1 MMRKSAFSWQDE
13 PFAFIEKR
21 RVMMF
26 QTMSQLNDT
35 LRGVIEIQNGTVH
48 VSNPALVRGPLMD
61 RLVHTAVFHE
71 KPDMRGTTRWI
82 IKMIAP
88 LMGVH
93 LASIQNLYDAIG
105 RGDVSG
111 FTVPAVN
118 IRGAAYHT
126 ARALFRGVNQKN
138 VGAFI
143 LELAKSEMGYTHQ
156 SPSEYAAVM
165 TAAALQEGFVG
176 PLFIQ
181 GDHFQVNAKK
191 FKADRKKEVAGLHQ
205 LIQDAVRAGFF
216 NIDIDSS
223 TLVDLDRPNLLE
235 QQRDNFE
242 VAAELTQTVRAS
254 SPHGVTISVGGEIG
268 EVGGKNSTVEEF
280 ETYIQNYL
288 ETLGAHQKGISKIS
302 VQTGTSHGGVPMP
315 DGTIAKVSLDFSVL
329 EKISKVARE
338 KYGLA
343 GAVQHGA
350 STLPSELFD
359 RFPHTGTA
367 EIHLAT
373 EFQNMLYE
381 QIPIPLKEE
390 IYGYLHKNC
399 QDEMKPG
406 QTEEQ
411 FLYKTRKKAL
421 GPFKKEFWTLPQEV
435 QQGIGKRLEEKFVG
449 LFQKLNVCETKA
461 IVNRF
466 VQPPVVSFAIRDE
479 IAAAVAEQA
488 TVAPRQEDAN
498 PLAD

>member
-1 MMRKSAFSWQDE
+1 MD
-13 PFAFIEKR
+13 
-21 RVMMF
+21 
-26 QTMSQLNDT
+26 QL
-35 LRGVIEIQNGTVH
+35 
-48 VSNPALVRGPLMD
+48 AY
-61 RLVHTAVFHE
+61 TAVFHE
-71 KPDMRGTTRWI
+71 KPDMRGVARWI

-88 LMGVH
+88 SMQVY
-93 LASIQNLYDAIG
+93 LASIQTLYDAMG
-105 RGDVSG
+105 RGETTG

-118 IRGAAYHT
+118 IRGMAYQT
-126 ARALFRGVNQKN
+126 ARALFRVVHNKN

-165 TAAALQEGFVG
+165 TAAALQEGFYG

-191 FKADRKKEVAGLHQ
+191 FKEDPKKEVAGLHH
-205 LIQDAVRAGFF
+205 LIKDAVRSGFL

-223 TLVDLDRPNLLE
+223 TLVDLERPNLLE

-242 VAAELTQTVRAS
+242 VAAELTHTVRAS
-254 SPHGVTISVGGEIG
+254 SPNGVTISVGGEIG

-280 ETYIQNYL
+280 ETYIENYL
-288 ETLGAHQKGISKIS
+288 KALGPQQTGISKIS
-302 VQTGTSHGGVPMP
+302 VQTGTSHGGIPMP
-315 DGTIAKVSLDFSVL
+315 DGTVAKVQLDFSVL
-329 EKISKVARE
+329 ETISQVARE

-350 STLPSELFD
+350 STLPAELFD
-359 RFPHTGTA
+359 RFPKTKTA

-381 QIPIPLKEE
+381 NLPVVLKEE
-390 IYGYLHKNC
+390 IYDHLRNHCK
-399 QDEMKPG
+399 DEMKSG

-421 GPFKKEFWTLPQEV
+421 GPFKKAFWGLSEEV
-435 QQGIGKRLEEKFVG
+435 QQAICNRLEQKFTD
-449 LFQKLNVCETKA
+449 LFGKLNVYETRST
-461 IVNRF
+461 VNRF
-466 VQPPVVSFAIRDE
+466 VQPKVVSFALRDE
-479 IAAAVAEQA
+479 IAAAEAEQEEKK
-488 TVAPRQEDAN
+488 PRQEEVN

>member
-1 MMRKSAFSWQDE
+1 
-13 PFAFIEKR
+13 
-21 RVMMF
+21 MF
-26 QTMSQLNDT
+26 QTMSQINDT
-35 LRGVIEIQNGTVH
+35 IRGIIDIREGTVR
-48 VSNPALVRGPLMD
+48 VINPSFIRGHLID
-61 RLVHTAVFHE
+61 QLTHTAVFHE
-71 KPDMRGTTRWI
+71 KPDMRGTARWI

-88 LMGVH
+88 SMQVY
-93 LASIQNLYDAIG
+93 LASIQPLYDAIG
-105 RGDVSG
+105 QGKVSG
-111 FTVPAVN
+111 FTTPAIN
-118 IRGAAYHT
+118 IRGMAYQT
-126 ARALFRGVNQKN
+126 ARALFRVVNNKKI
-138 VGAFI
+138 GAFI
-143 LELAKSEMGYTHQ
+143 LELAKSEMGYTNQ

-165 TAAALQEGFVG
+165 TAAALQEGFSG

-191 FKADRKKEVAGLHQ
+191 FRVDPKKEVAGLHQ
-205 LIQDAVRAGFF
+205 LIRDAVRAGFL

-223 TLVDLDRPNLLE
+223 TLVDLDRPNLIE

-254 SPHGVTISVGGEIG
+254 SQSGVTISVGGEIG

-280 ETYIQNYL
+280 ETYIDNYL
-288 ETLGAHQKGISKIS
+288 KELGTGQTGISKIS

-315 DGTIAKVSLDFSVL
+315 DGTVAKVQLDFGVL
-329 EKISKVARE
+329 AKISQVARE

-359 RFPHTGTA
+359 RFPQTKTA

-381 QIPIPLKEE
+381 QLPSAFKEE
-390 IYGYLHKNC
+390 IYGYLRENC
-399 QDEMKPG
+399 KDEMKSG

-411 FLYKTRKKAL
+411 FIYKTRKKAL
-421 GPFKKEFWTLPQEV
+421 GPFKEMFWGLPDDVRQVIE
-435 QQGIGKRLEEKFVG
+435 KRLEEKFTD
-449 LFQKLNVCETKA
+449 LFGKLNVYETQSTVNKFVKPA
-461 IVNRF
+461 II
-466 VQPPVVSFAIRDE
+466 SFALRDE
-479 IAAAVAEQA
+479 IAAAEAEPKA
-488 TVAPRQEDAN
+488 TVPRQEDMN